1 MKLLRRIHMLGG
13 CLFAPLLIYF
23 ALSGAWQTLGWQDSE
38 QGEKKNIYLELSNPH
53 LNQALPGA
61 KGPTAQSTLF
71 GYFAVAMAL
80 GFCLTAAL
88 GIILAFRFSRP
99 KWLVAL
105 VLALGIFIP
114 LLFLFLAAHGKGA

>member
-1 MKLLRRIHMLGG
+1 MKLLRRIHMLAG

-23 ALSGAWQTLGWQDSE
+23 ALSGAWQTLGWQDADE
-38 QGEKKNIYLELSNPH
+38 KNIYQELSNPH
-53 LNQALPGA
+53 VNQSLPGE
-61 KGPTAQSTLF
+61 KGSAGQSALF

-80 GFCLTAAL
+80 GFCLTAGL

-105 VLALGIFIP
+105 VLALGIFVP
-114 LLFLFLAAHGKGA
+114 LLFLYLAAQGKGA

>member
-1 MKLLRRIHMLGG
+1 MKLLRRIHMLAG

-23 ALSGAWQTLGWQDSE
+23 ALSGAWQTLGWQDAE
-38 QGEKKNIYLELSNPH
+38 RGEKNIYHELSNPH
-53 LNQALPGA
+53 LNQALPGT
-61 KGPTAQSTLF
+61 KGPAAQSALF

-80 GFCLTAAL
+80 GFCLTAGL

-114 LLFLFLAAHGKGA
+114 LLLLFLAAHGMGA